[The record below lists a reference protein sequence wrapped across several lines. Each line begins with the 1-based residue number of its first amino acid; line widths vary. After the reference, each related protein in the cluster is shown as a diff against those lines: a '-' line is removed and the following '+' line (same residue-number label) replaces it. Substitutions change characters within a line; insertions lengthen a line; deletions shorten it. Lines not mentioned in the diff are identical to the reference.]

1 MELRD
6 IEYFAVIAE
15 HRHLGRAAETL
26 GMSQSALSKS
36 LRRLEQAIQGKL
48 VKKTPKGV
56 ELTPEG
62 TVLYARARE
71 LKLSLQSVA
80 REVAEVGQGRAGQR
94 RVGVGF
100 PRPEELL
107 RAAIAAMLK
116 DAPKASLV
124 VTVSDNDVMVPALRA
139 GELDLI
145 FNYLSVPAGSPEG
158 LVREHLY
165 DDEQVVCASVH
176 HRLARSK
183 RVMLADLA
191 QEKWAVSALAQS
203 SQTRL
208 HEAFRTAGLPPPRI
222 ALECRSPR
230 LKLRAVARS
239 DLLDWTSRHFA
250 EESEFAPK
258 LTFLPVK
265 ELAWRR
271 AIGLIYRE
279 ETYLPPTIRRFIGIL
294 KAQLAALGPPA
305 VRRRASPNA

>member
-15 HRHLGRAAETL
+15 HRHLGRAADAL
-26 GMSQSALSKS
+26 GLSQPALSKS
-36 LRRLEQAIQGKL
+36 LRRLEHALQGKL

-62 TVLYARARE
+62 AVLYARARE

-80 REVAEVGQGRAGQR
+80 REVAEVGQGRAGQL

-107 RAAIAAMLK
+107 TAALAAMLK

-145 FNYLSVPAGSPEG
+145 FNYLSVPGSPEG

-165 DDEQVVCASVH
+165 NDEQVVCASAH
-176 HRLARSK
+176 HRLAQSK
-183 RVMLADLA
+183 RVTLADLA
-191 QEKWAVSALAQS
+191 QEKWAVSALPQI
-203 SQTRL
+203 SQIRL
-208 HEAFRTAGLPPPRI
+208 HHAFHAAGLPPPRI

-230 LKLRAVARS
+230 LKLRAVACS

-258 LTFLPVK
+258 LKFLPVK

-271 AIGLIYRE
+271 PIGLIYRQE
-279 ETYLPPTIRRFIGIL
+279 SYLPPAIRRFIDIL
-294 KAQLAALGPPA
+294 KAQVAALK
-305 VRRRASPNA
+305 